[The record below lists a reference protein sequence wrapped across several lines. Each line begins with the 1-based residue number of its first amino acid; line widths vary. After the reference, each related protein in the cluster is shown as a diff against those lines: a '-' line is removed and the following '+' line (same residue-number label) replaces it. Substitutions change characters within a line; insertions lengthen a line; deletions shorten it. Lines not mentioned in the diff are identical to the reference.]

1 MEQSMGIFSAI
12 LDKLRHH
19 GSASGSQASGGQPTA
34 TSAQQQP
41 QQQPQQ
47 QGQASAQQQT
57 PVAQQQA
64 QPSAQSGLQGSS
76 QAPLQNVDI
85 DAVLSQ
91 LASNKGGGGN
101 YRQSIVDLLKLLDL
115 DSSLGARKELAEELN
130 VHAGAHG
137 SAEQNIALHKAV
149 MRKVAENGGKVP
161 DSLKH

>member
-1 MEQSMGIFSAI
+1 MGIFSAI

-19 GSASGSQASGGQPTA
+19 GSAAASQTSAGQQTA
-34 TSAQQQP
+34 GSAQQQP
-41 QQQPQQ
+41 QAQQ
-47 QGQASAQQQT
+47 QGQPSQQQT

-76 QAPLQNVDI
+76 QATLQNVDI

-115 DSSLGARKELAEELN
+115 DSSLAARKELAEELN

-161 DSLKH
+161 ESMKH